1 MNDNDQEDLFG
12 PTNEEQTEEQAA
24 PSFADMLYA
33 LVSDAVEREGI
44 KQIYKELVMVTKDVE
59 VLVEMHIADA
69 YQTSRAEV
77 TDDALPEEND
87 DELES
92 DITPSDS
99 YDVDYVEDFSD
110 EKEIVESL
118 KDKIRRWLK

>member
-1 MNDNDQEDLFG
+1 MSEEQTEYQEEQ
-12 PTNEEQTEEQAA
+12 TNEEQTEEQAV

-33 LVSDAVEREGI
+33 IVSDAVEREGI
-44 KQIYKELVMVTKDVE
+44 KQVYKELVMVTKDVE

-118 KDKIRRWLK
+118 KEKIKRWFK

>member
-1 MNDNDQEDLFG
+1 MSEEQTEYH
-12 PTNEEQTEEQAA
+12 EEQTEEHIE

-33 LVSDAVEREGI
+33 IVSDAVEREGI
-44 KQIYKELVMVTKDVE
+44 KQVYKELVMVTKDVE

-99 YDVDYVEDFSD
+99 YDVDYQARYIVEDFSD

-118 KDKIRRWLK
+118 KEKIKRWFK